1 MSNKPPILQ
10 GIRVLDLSRILVG
23 PYCSQNLSDLGA
35 EVLKV
40 ETFEGDDTRK
50 WGPPYNNESSTYYLS
65 LGRNKKSI
73 AINLKSPEGLQT
85 IYDLA
90 RISDVFLENFSS
102 SVPKSLKVDYD
113 SIKLQNPRI
122 IYGSVTGYGNIGPL
136 ATSPGFDAVIQSFSG
151 LMSITGK
158 PDGDPSRV
166 GVPITDVLAGQVLTN
181 GILAGLYHREKTGE
195 GIKVNT
201 SLLESALAALVNVGS
216 AYLNAG
222 VTSKRV
228 GNHHPSIVPY
238 GTYCVKDGKFITI
251 AVGNEKQYESLM
263 KILGLELKKE
273 FSSNKDRVMG
283 RVKFAAYLN
292 EALEKWELNDL
303 KKRLDAEK
311 IPCQPVN
318 DVPSAMEHEQT
329 KALKI
334 IKTPKEVKHHKDLR
348 FVGSP
353 LRFDGVKD
361 VEVKEPPLVNEH
373 AMYILKDLLKYDEA
387 KIQDLIRKKAILEP
401 KIGATAKL

>member
-1 MSNKPPILQ
+1 MPNKPPILQ

-90 RISDVFLENFSS
+90 KISDVFLENFSS

-181 GILAGLYHREKTGE
+181 GVLAGLYHRERTGE

-303 KKRLDAEK
+303 KKKLDAEK

-334 IKTPKEVKHHKDLR
+334 LKTPKEVKNHKDLR
-348 FVGSP
+348 FVGCP

-373 AMYILKDLLKYDEA
+373 AMYILKDLLKYDDA

-401 KIGATAKL
+401 KTGANAKL